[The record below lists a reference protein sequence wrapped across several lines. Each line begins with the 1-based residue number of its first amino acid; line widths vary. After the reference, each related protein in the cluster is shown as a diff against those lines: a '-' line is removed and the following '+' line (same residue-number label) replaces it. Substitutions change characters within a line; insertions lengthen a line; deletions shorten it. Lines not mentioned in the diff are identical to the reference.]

1 MDGSSGGEGVRSRT
15 PVPERES
22 AQRTA
27 GRWGLGGVFTKNLRQ
42 HLSFLFVPKWLLS
55 IEGFEMV
62 CSSAPSCSIPLRI
75 VQLRQA
81 LRRRLEQLRELLS
94 HQVETLPLG
103 DEVWMQTERE
113 LVAAEEAMRQLT
125 DRHR

>member
-1 MDGSSGGEGVRSRT
+1 M
-15 PVPERES
+15 
-22 AQRTA
+22 
-27 GRWGLGGVFTKNLRQ
+27 
-42 HLSFLFVPKWLLS
+42 
-55 IEGFEMV
+55 
-62 CSSAPSCSIPLRI
+62 
-75 VQLRQA
+75 QLRQA

>member
-1 MDGSSGGEGVRSRT
+1 MGVGGR
-15 PVPERES
+15 
-22 AQRTA
+22 
-27 GRWGLGGVFTKNLRQ
+27 LYKNLRQ
-42 HLSFLFVPKWLLS
+42 HLSFLLVSKWLLS

-103 DEVWMQTERE
+103 NEAWMQTERE
-113 LVAAEEAMRQLT
+113 LVAAEEAMRQLSE
-125 DRHR
+125 RHR